1 MDTDTLIWIIVAIV
15 VALLVIG
22 ALAAVLNKQ
31 KAQRRQAAAT
41 ELRHD
46 AVARTPA
53 VEEADVRA
61 REAQVE
67 ADRARYEAERA
78 QARAQEAE
86 QARSMEEAGV
96 EDRLREAD
104 RLDPG
109 VDTASGD
116 YRPQPPA
123 QGTHRAP

>member
-1 MDTDTLIWIIVAIV
+1 METETLVWIIVAVV
-15 VALLVIG
+15 VALLILGV
-22 ALAAVLNKQ
+22 LAAMMNK
-31 KAQRRQAAAT
+31 KKKERHQARAT

-46 AVARTPA
+46 AATRTPA

-86 QARSMEEAGV
+86 QARSMEEAGM

-109 VDTASGD
+109 VDTSAGD

-123 QGTHRAP
+123 EGTHRAP